1 MNVRTACIV
10 SIGLLVTGCA
20 TPPSVHE
27 LADKT
32 SANVGIVSARLRQL
46 AEESNRLYATRADN
60 IARLDGA
67 NATARANLAY
77 DLALTRKI
85 GQQADVNL
93 IKDIKAWM
101 GEIDQIAAGT
111 ADAEKQRRESLLAS
125 QAKIDPKSQALQ
137 KVAETLAA
145 LASEESVAERVK
157 LLQKFAVEVR
167 DDMKK
172 ELDNGSVAAT
182 RAKALLEHVRATLAP
197 ASPN

>member
-1 MNVRTACIV
+1 
-10 SIGLLVTGCA
+10 LVATGCA
-20 TPPSVHE
+20 TPPPVHE

-46 AEESNRLYATRADN
+46 ADESNRLYASRADN

-77 DLALTRKI
+77 DIALTRKV
-85 GQQADVNL
+85 GQQADVDL
-93 IKDIKAWM
+93 IKDIQAWM
-101 GEIDQIAAGT
+101 AEIDQIAAGA
-111 ADAEKQRRESLLAS
+111 ADAEKQRRGALLAS
-125 QAKIDPKSQALQ
+125 QAKIDAKSQALQ

-145 LASEESVAERVK
+145 LAKEESVAERVK

-172 ELDNGSVAAT
+172 ELDDGSVAAT